1 MSSNLTCTIK
11 KGNTMSEKWVHNN
24 VIVRI
29 SALISILDSVFVVLL
44 GAQKY
49 KLFKDLE
56 IKFIIWDLN
65 RVRKN
70 RAK

>member
-1 MSSNLTCTIK
+1 
-11 KGNTMSEKWVHNN
+11 MSEKWVHNN

>member
-1 MSSNLTCTIK
+1 
-11 KGNTMSEKWVHNN
+11 MSEQWVHNN
-24 VIVRI
+24 VVVRV
-29 SALISILDSVFVVLL
+29 SALISIFDSVFVVLL

-56 IKFIIWDLN
+56 IKFILWDLK